1 VEEKIHSQFFGHQH
15 VTVIEPHG
23 RLLDLRLRELWGYR
37 DLILLLVRRDF
48 VAQYKQTILGPAWHF
63 VQPLLTTIVFTIIF
77 GKVAGIPTDGVPP
90 FLFFMAGTT
99 IWSYFSGVL
108 DATSKTFVD
117 NARIFGK
124 VYFPR
129 LAVPAS
135 VLVSR
140 LIGFAI
146 QFGFFLT
153 FTAFYVVSGAN
164 VAPNIW
170 ILVTPFL
177 LLVMAALG
185 LGLGIIV
192 SSATT
197 RYRDLAVLVGFGV
210 QLFMYLSPVVYPL
223 SSLPE
228 PYRSWMLLNPVAP
241 IIETFRFGFLG
252 GGSASIGQLAISATT
267 TTVILLLGI
276 LLFNRVERTF
286 MDTV

>member
-1 VEEKIHSQFFGHQH
+1 
-15 VTVIEPHG
+15 
-23 RLLDLRLRELWGYR
+23 
-37 DLILLLVRRDF
+37 
-48 VAQYKQTILGPAWHF
+48 
-63 VQPLLTTIVFTIIF
+63 
-77 GKVAGIPTDGVPP
+77 
-90 FLFFMAGTT
+90 MAGTT

-129 LAVPAS
+129 LVVPAS
-135 VLVSR
+135 VLISR

-146 QFGFFLT
+146 QFSFFL
-153 FTAFYVVSGAN
+153 AFVSYYLLSGAT
-164 VAPNIW
+164 VVPNTW

-177 LLVMAALG
+177 LLLMAALG
-185 LGLGIIV
+185 MGLGIIV

-228 PYRSWMLLNPVAP
+228 PYRNWMLLNPVAP
-241 IIETFRFGFLG
+241 IIEAFRFGFLG
-252 GGSASIGQLAISATT
+252 GGSASVGELAISATM

-276 LLFNRVERTF
+276 VLFNRVERTF